1 MLVCISTAFVSGMLA
16 GCTNDVYN
24 PDAAETLVP
33 PADTYFSFNTK
44 APVTLKVDYAMPG
57 MPALIEVYDQ
67 KPVATDGNIRTL
79 RQDLTPPVHG
89 IYGRERPLRGK
100 DGNTY
105 PGGEDLPVHPRDGL
119 SRVCGGGH
127 GGQCL
132 RV

>member
-57 MPALIEVYDQ
+57 VPALIEVYDQ

-79 RQDLTPPVHG
+79 RQDLTPCSWHLRTRTAAS
-89 IYGRERPLRGK
+89 RERWKYL
-100 DGNTY
+100 
-105 PGGEDLPVHPRDGL
+105 PGWRRFTCTPARWAIPSVWRWT
-119 SRVCGGGH
+119 
-127 GGQCL
+127 
-132 RV
+132 